1 MDRFIDFSWMRNAF
15 VADYLADALAA
26 EGFTKGTLSS
36 YDGFTR
42 NLDVRETDYSFSIL
56 DLWDQAVCPAATM
69 HYQGPQSLVTLRD
82 YPLND
87 SERWRFYE
95 LKTGE
100 VRTLYLDIAD
110 GFCRSAV
117 HSLTCYSTDQG
128 CGETLLAMLPVY
140 IADGLLPEE
149 LARLAEEGVQS
160 IYCQDRVI
168 WHTDPALELEGLF
181 TREDV
186 QYTEALLKP

>member
-1 MDRFIDFSWMRNAF
+1 
-15 VADYLADALAA
+15 
-26 EGFTKGTLSS
+26 
-36 YDGFTR
+36 
-42 NLDVRETDYSFSIL
+42 
-56 DLWDQAVCPAATM
+56 
-69 HYQGPQSLVTLRD
+69 
-82 YPLND
+82 
-87 SERWRFYE
+87 
-95 LKTGE
+95 
-100 VRTLYLDIAD
+100 
-110 GFCRSAV
+110 
-117 HSLTCYSTDQG
+117 
-128 CGETLLAMLPVY
+128 MLPVY